1 MEGVGRENGL
11 RREKEERSGGITVS
25 HLLWL
30 LTMLNPTPNTT
41 TTQSPTLLPSL
52 HITTSPAFFRL
63 AEGWFL
69 YSTVKIKPGV
79 CVCCDFHRTRGRP
92 PYCIGTVC
100 NHKWCTRASA
110 WLLKKPNCETYQS
123 TVCKKTTKKTG
134 KYLKQSHVLY
144 TARLFMCAVCV
155 RWVDKGWLTQHS
167 HSVWIGAPSELKDG
181 RKKITVATKDTAK
194 RNGEKE
200 RRRWGEKAGKG
211 RGWKKHGRILG
222 ESGNKCLALCV
233 LMYCSSSR
241 WRQPVVTCDW
251 QLDELWIC
259 FKIR

>member
-1 MEGVGRENGL
+1 MKWCSLTQTLACTLLDEDAWVCRDLLLALLLIAPTLLPTEPPWRGWAGRTGWGEKKRRGVAA
-11 RREKEERSGGITVS
+11 SQSAICSDSWPCSTPP
-25 HLLWL
+25 H
-30 LTMLNPTPNTT
+30 PNTT

-79 CVCCDFHRTRGRP
+79 CVCCDFHRTRDRP
-92 PYCIGTVC
+92 PYCIRTVC

-110 WLLKKPNCETYQS
+110 WLLEKPNCETYQS

-200 RRRWGEKAGKG
+200 RRR
-211 RGWKKHGRILG
+211 
-222 ESGNKCLALCV
+222 
-233 LMYCSSSR
+233 
-241 WRQPVVTCDW
+241 
-251 QLDELWIC
+251 
-259 FKIR
+259 